1 MSIDVP
7 FTKENLEGYL
17 KELAKEYKK
26 RSHGFPAEMI
36 LVGGASVLINY
47 DFRVASYDIDAS
59 YESPAIMK
67 EAINAVGDK
76 FGLPNGWVNDDFKK
90 TASYTPKIVQYS
102 EYYKTFSGVLQIRT
116 IRAEY
121 LVAMKLVSGR
131 QYKKDLSDIAGIV
144 YEQQMAGKP
153 LTYEMIDRAVCNLYG
168 NWDNIEK
175 YARDLLDTILAC
187 DDLRALL
194 IELNENEKE
203 AKETLAEIEK
213 KYPTAVKPDNVNDII
228 EATRRKKARK
238 DREERKDDM
247 RYN

>member
-26 RSHGFPAEMI
+26 RGRGMPAEMI

-47 DFRVASYDIDAS
+47 QFRAASYDIDAS

-90 TASYTPKIVQYS
+90 TASYTPRIVQYS
-102 EYYKTFSGVLQIRT
+102 EYYRTFSGVLQIRT

-144 YEQQMAGKP
+144 YEQQMAGQP
-153 LTYEMIDRAVCNLYG
+153 LSYEMIDRAVCNLYG
-168 NWDNIEK
+168 NWDNVED
-175 YARDLLDTILAC
+175 YARGLLDRILAC
-187 DDLRALL
+187 EDLQALFV
-194 IELNENEKE
+194 ELSEDEKAAKE
-203 AKETLAEIEK
+203 ALAEMIK
-213 KYPTAVKPDNVNDII
+213 KYPTVVKQDNVNDVIA
-228 EATRRKKARK
+228 ATLKKKRQ
-238 DREERKDDM
+238 REER
-247 RYN
+247 